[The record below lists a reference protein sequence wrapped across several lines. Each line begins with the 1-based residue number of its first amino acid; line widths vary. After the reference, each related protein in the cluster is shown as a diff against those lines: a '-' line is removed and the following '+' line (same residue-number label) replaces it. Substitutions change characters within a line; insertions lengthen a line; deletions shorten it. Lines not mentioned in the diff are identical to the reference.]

1 MVPEVVQPIWL
12 NQIHFVLRTPD
23 KVNSLPDFAPDFLD
37 CIFRASIAQ
46 QPFYSPAFSL
56 VFSLRDSN
64 ESFNRKGRRG
74 FRRGTQ
80 RFSSAFAAESFC
92 VLGVWVFIAGASR
105 SLNSKL
111 TC

>member
-56 VFSLRDSN
+56 VFSLRDSKDHSTAKGA
-64 ESFNRKGRRG
+64 EDFAEVRKGFPRRLG
-74 FRRGTQ
+74 FIT
-80 RFSSAFAAESFC
+80 
-92 VLGVWVFIAGASR
+92 GAS
-105 SLNSKL
+105 
-111 TC
+111 

>member
-46 QPFYSPAFSL
+46 QPFYSPALSL
-56 VFSLRDSN
+56 VFSLCDSK
-64 ESFNRKGRRG
+64 ESFKRRAQ
-74 FRRGTQ
+74 RISQSTQ
-80 RFSSAFAAESFC
+80 RFSSALAAESFC